1 MIYYYESSTLELD
14 ENQCLRIVIKGLLLY
29 FAANSN
35 TNKSISMNSFVRKFL
50 VLALM
55 FAVSTSFYG
64 CGYNTLVS
72 MQESVNSAWSQ
83 VENQYQRRA
92 DLIPNLVSTVQGA
105 ADFEKSVLTDVTEAR
120 SRVGQVKLS
129 ADDLSDPTKFQ
140 QYQQA
145 QDQLSSALSR
155 LLVVSENYPQLKSNE
170 NFLNLQSQLEG
181 TENRISVERRRY
193 NETVQ
198 AYNTEVKSFPA
209 LIMAK
214 IFGFKEREYFK
225 STAGSEKA
233 PDVNFDFNKKK

>member
-1 MIYYYESSTLELD
+1 
-14 ENQCLRIVIKGLLLY
+14 
-29 FAANSN
+29 
-35 TNKSISMNSFVRKFL
+35 MNSFVKKFL

-105 ADFEKSVLTDVTEAR
+105 ADFEKLVLTDVNEAR
-120 SRVGQVKLS
+120 RRVCQITLS
-129 ADDLSDPTKFQ
+129 PDDLIDPRKLQ

-155 LLVVSENYPQLKSNE
+155 LLVVS
-170 NFLNLQSQLEG
+170 
-181 TENRISVERRRY
+181 
-193 NETVQ
+193 
-198 AYNTEVKSFPA
+198 
-209 LIMAK
+209 
-214 IFGFKEREYFK
+214 
-225 STAGSEKA
+225 
-233 PDVNFDFNKKK
+233 